1 MSNQIFFHADDFG
14 RSKEISNK
22 IIKCLKFGHLNS
34 VSIIVNQDQ
43 STLNEIKKC

>member
-22 IIKCLKFGHLNS
+22 IIKCLKNIFNEF
-34 VSIIVNQDQ
+34 
-43 STLNEIKKC
+43 EIKKKTWKV